1 MTLYKSDRCINEI
14 QKELGLKLSADKRA
28 IVQKILR
35 LYFTDIHREACE
47 ATLIAKNK
55 PNYIE
60 PNYND

>member
-28 IVQKILR
+28 MVQKILR
-35 LYFTDIHREACE
+35 SYFTDIHREAVDQ
-47 ATLIAKNK
+47 TIIAKNK